1 MATEPLKEI
10 TAGKLN
16 LEFFNK
22 IIKRIEDIKPI
33 DGENISAVAGARGI
47 KISLNA
53 EAKEFNVCSNG
64 TPIKMK
70 LFVQKKG

>member
-33 DGENISAVAGARGI
+33 DGNNISTVAGARGI

-53 EAKEFNVCSNG
+53 EVKELNVCSNG
-64 TPIKMK
+64 VPAKIKV
-70 LFVQKKG
+70 FVQKNG

>member
-64 TPIKMK
+64 TPITMK
-70 LFVQKKG
+70 LFVQKNG